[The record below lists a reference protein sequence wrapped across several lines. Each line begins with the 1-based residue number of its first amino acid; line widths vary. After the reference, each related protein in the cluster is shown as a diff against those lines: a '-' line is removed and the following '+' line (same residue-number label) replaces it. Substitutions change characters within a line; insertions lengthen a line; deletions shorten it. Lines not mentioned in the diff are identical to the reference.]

1 MLRLTARLIVV
12 AICCLTLPSAA
23 LHAQQRAVSPA
34 INSYYENPDWQ
45 QWVNTFERPGRE
57 VFDTRHAIVDA
68 SGVRPGM
75 RVADIGAGT
84 GLFTRLFAR
93 RVGKSGRVYAVDIS
107 KSFIENILRTSSEQG
122 LFNVEGIVNSDASVM
137 LPDASIDMAF
147 LVDTYHHF
155 EFPVSMLSSI
165 RAALRDRGTLII
177 IDFRKDPRRS
187 SAWVMGHVRAGR
199 ETVIDE
205 VERAGFELLDDK
217 ELLRSNYYLVFRK
230 AG

>member
-1 MLRLTARLIVV
+1 M

-23 LHAQQRAVSPA
+23 LQAQQRAVSPA

-57 VFDTRHAIVDA
+57 VFDMRHAIVDA

-84 GLFTRLFAR
+84 GLFTRLFAT

-137 LPDASIDMAF
+137 LPDASLDLAV
-147 LVDTYHHF
+147 LVDTDHHF
-155 EFPVSMLSSI
+155 ELPVSMLSSS